1 MVETTFKS
9 GAELIEAIKEANADY
24 DTNGYIDAFY
34 RNLVCLKDD
43 IKANISDDLF
53 DKFNVEMRCVYY
65 EDLYGDGEYT
75 DHVVKDC
82 IEVLDLIIDEII
94 FKED

>member
-9 GAELIEAIKEANADY
+9 SVELIEAIREANADY
-24 DTNGYIDAFY
+24 DTNGYIHVFY
-34 RNLVCLKDD
+34 RNLVGLRDA
-43 IKANISDDLF
+43 IKANTSTDLF
-53 DKFNVEMRCVYY
+53 DKFNVEMQCVYY
-65 EDLYGDGEYT
+65 EHLYGDGEYT